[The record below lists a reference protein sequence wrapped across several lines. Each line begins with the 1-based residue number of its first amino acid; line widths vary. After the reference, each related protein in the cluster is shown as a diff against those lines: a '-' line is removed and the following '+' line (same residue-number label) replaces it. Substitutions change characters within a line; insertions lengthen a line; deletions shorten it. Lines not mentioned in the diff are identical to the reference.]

1 MAVDLMPLGEPELGM
16 TRAELIAAA
25 NESMSHSIELYSI
38 FFTLVFAYIVAMY
51 LAGSQ
56 LTRTQYSIANTLFL
70 LTMVTV
76 VLGVYETWET
86 FNNWYDSAF
95 DAPRPL
101 WADVRNWLATVTMV
115 VSVCLAMWF
124 GRKVRH
130 PSVE

>member
-1 MAVDLMPLGEPELGM
+1 MAVDLIPLANPELGM
-16 TRAELIAAA
+16 TRAELIATADA
-25 NESMSHSIELYSI
+25 SMSHSIELYSI
-38 FFTLVFAYIVAMY
+38 FFTLVFAYVVAMY

-76 VLGVYETWET
+76 VLGVYETWEGY
-86 FNNWYDSAF
+86 NAWYDRAF

-101 WADVRNWLATVTMV
+101 WADIRIWLATGTMV
-115 VSVCLAMWF
+115 VSASLAMWF

-130 PSVE
+130 PALK